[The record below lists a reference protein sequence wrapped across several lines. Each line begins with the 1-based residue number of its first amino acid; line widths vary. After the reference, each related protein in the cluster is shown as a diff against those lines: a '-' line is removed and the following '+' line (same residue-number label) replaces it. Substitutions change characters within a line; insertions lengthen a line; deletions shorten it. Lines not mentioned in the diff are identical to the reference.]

1 MTASQKIPESPRE
14 AIQTMRDELDKLE
27 AAAWVRGYQGGGTMS
42 TGVAVQPQAA
52 QSIQVIGLGF
62 TSLAA
67 FAVETAAG
75 QHQT

>member
-1 MTASQKIPESPRE
+1 MPPSQTVPESPRQ

-27 AAAWVRGYQGGGTMS
+27 SAAWVRDYQGGGTMS
-42 TGVAVQPQAA
+42 VAVPLQAA
-52 QSIQVIGLGF
+52 QSIHVIGLGF

-75 QHQT
+75 QRQS